1 MKNERDKVREET
13 RGEEEEERSEMRFT
27 DCLRKRISSQLHR
40 LAAAQELFGPVPS
53 DLQSV
58 LVPSHRFERERE
70 RERERRERRERHST
84 IASFPRRKREKN
96 DGMKK
101 IWFDILGE
109 QMKPE
114 IAKKV
119 N

>member
-1 MKNERDKVREET
+1 
-13 RGEEEEERSEMRFT
+13 MRFT

-70 RERERRERRERHST
+70 RERRERHST

-96 DGMKK
+96 DGKKK